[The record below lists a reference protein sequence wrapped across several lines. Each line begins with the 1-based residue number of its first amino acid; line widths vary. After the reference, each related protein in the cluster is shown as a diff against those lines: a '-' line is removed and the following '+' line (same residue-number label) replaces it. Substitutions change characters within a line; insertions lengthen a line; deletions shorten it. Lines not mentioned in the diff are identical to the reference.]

1 MTSRQEL
8 IELIMEK
15 LTFKN
20 AGYAIS
26 AFVCFIFWRLDSAYG
41 YLYKILGIEN
51 ERI

>member
-26 AFVCFIFWRLDSAYG
+26 AFVCFIFWRLDSGYK
-41 YLYKILGIEN
+41 YLYKIMDFNN
-51 ERI
+51 E